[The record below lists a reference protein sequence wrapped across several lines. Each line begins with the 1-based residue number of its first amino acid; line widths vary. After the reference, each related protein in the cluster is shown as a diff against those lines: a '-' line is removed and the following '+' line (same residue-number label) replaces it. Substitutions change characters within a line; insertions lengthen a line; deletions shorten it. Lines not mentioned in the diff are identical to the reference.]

1 MTYTCIHGLVHARK
15 EWEAVLKADW
25 LVSLPK
31 HDGWLDKRTGE
42 KVGGCLIEYV
52 KVNP

>member
-1 MTYTCIHGLVHARK
+1 MPYICIHSLSHTRK

-25 LVSLPK
+25 LVSLPRRA
-31 HDGWLDKRTGE
+31 GWLDKRTGE
-42 KVGGCLIEYV
+42 KVVGCLIEYV